1 MRKLKGESWHIG
13 YPADGPSEWSGF
25 GCTCSIP
32 KHFAAP
38 SLQPPSSLSPDTVH
52 VWASPHTKRVFN
64 LWLSRGPQ
72 GRSPVATLHPSTQ
85 CRRMSLRAYVCLD
98 LSTCIC
104 DRAAHVFLRILRTA
118 EACAGSQTADSPSQ
132 VPIALPIS
140 LRSSLARRPGA
151 SLSVRFLRPPGRSSR
166 SSVFTF
172 IPPCCPPQSCAL
184 PSNFHDTSHPC
195 SLLFPLIPL

>member
-1 MRKLKGESWHIG
+1 M
-13 YPADGPSEWSGF
+13 
-25 GCTCSIP
+25 
-32 KHFAAP
+32 HFARVQVLEFFESP
-38 SLQPPSSLSPDTVH
+38 SQVLPGSPAHLNRVVDLRTCRRRQMRLESSILHPT
-52 VWASPHTKRVFN
+52 T
-64 LWLSRGPQ
+64 
-72 GRSPVATLHPSTQ
+72 SPVPTLCTSHE
-85 CRRMSLRAYVCLD
+85 CCV
-98 LSTCIC
+98 C

-195 SLLFPLIPL
+195 SLPFPLIPL

>member
-1 MRKLKGESWHIG
+1 MPFFDTSKPPLVHPGAGERTQGEHGQIKGRWVDVRTYMLLSLNIRTEHVGYKYMRKLKGESWHIG

-38 SLQPPSSLSPDTVH
+38 SFQPPSSLSPDTVH
-52 VWASPHTKRVFN
+52 AVWASPHTKRVFN

-104 DRAAHVFLRILRTA
+104 DRAAHVTMLA
-118 EACAGSQTADSPSQ
+118 
-132 VPIALPIS
+132 VPVS
-140 LRSSLARRPGA
+140 
-151 SLSVRFLRPPGRSSR
+151 
-166 SSVFTF
+166 T
-172 IPPCCPPQSCAL
+172 
-184 PSNFHDTSHPC
+184 
-195 SLLFPLIPL
+195 